1 VVILY
6 LYKDILFL
14 LDLEETLLVVTQQEI
29 TEDQVNFHLL
39 MAAGVALEVVEIQM
53 QVDQEGLEA
62 EADREVQRALEILEV
77 THRQKE
83 TQAVAEVETKA
94 EVEEAQQTLEV
105 TLFMVLV
112 VTEEV

>member
-6 LYKDILFL
+6 LHKDILSL
-14 LDLEETLLVVTQQEI
+14 LEVEETLLVVTQQEI
-29 TEDQVNFHLL
+29 TEDQVNFLHL
-39 MAAGVALEVVEIQM
+39 MAAVVALEVVEIQM
-53 QVDQEGLEA
+53 RVDPEDPEA

-77 THRQKE
+77 THHQKE
-83 TQAVAEVETKA
+83 TQAEVEVETKA
-94 EVEEAQQTLEV
+94 EVEEAQQMLEV